1 MDLPFETDEGG
12 GGEEGGATLASTV
25 LVVDDEPVVRDVCAR
40 LLAREPDLVVSLA
53 EDAEEA
59 LELLRAQRF
68 DVLITDKNLPGMGGV
83 ELIAEARALQP
94 ALEAVMITGYSS
106 SESVIAAFAAGASD
120 YILKPFEDLRLVRAK
135 VRAALERRSERVKG
149 RELARKV
156 AREAASL
163 LMAGGQVSPGAREQ
177 METQLRAYEQASRVN
192 PGGQVAVVGSA
203 QALSTLLD
211 EGLEAVMLPPD
222 SPALLGAAVVVIE
235 TGAPHWWEIAERLQA
250 ATPDVVLLAGPQ
262 ADLADLL
269 DAITLRLELVG
280 YGSSSAQALPE
291 RVRMLLMRRAL
302 QRAQSGLAS
311 AMAEFREDLA
321 GKKK

>member
-12 GGEEGGATLASTV
+12 AGEGRGGTLASTV

-40 LLAREPDLVVSLA
+40 LLARESDLVVSLA
-53 EDAEEA
+53 EDAEQA
-59 LELLRAQRF
+59 LEMLRGQRF

-94 ALEAVMITGYSS
+94 SLEAVMITGYSS

-135 VRAALERRSERVKG
+135 VRAALERRAGRIKG
-149 RELARKV
+149 REQARRV
-156 AREAASL
+156 AREAAEL
-163 LMAGGQVSPGAREQ
+163 LQAGGQASAAARQQ
-177 METQLRAYEQASRVN
+177 MEAQLRAYELASRVA

-203 QALSTLLD
+203 AALRTLLD
-211 EGLEAVMLPPD
+211 EGLEAVPLPPD
-222 SPALLGAAVVVIE
+222 SPALLGAAVVVLE
-235 TGAPHWWEIAERLQA
+235 TGAPGWWEIAERLQSA
-250 ATPDVVLLAGPQ
+250 SSDLVLLAGPN

-280 YGSSSAQALPE
+280 FGSSSPRALPE
-291 RVRMLLMRRAL
+291 RVRTLLMRRNL
-302 QRAQSGLAS
+302 QRAQTNLAT
-311 AMAEFREDLA
+311 ALTAFRESLGRA
-321 GKKK
+321 GN

>member
-12 GGEEGGATLASTV
+12 GGEEGGGTLASTV

-40 LLAREPDLVVSLA
+40 LLSREPDLVVSLA

-83 ELIAEARALQP
+83 ELISEARALQP

-149 RELARKV
+149 RELARRV
-156 AREAASL
+156 AREASEL
-163 LMAGGQVSPGAREQ
+163 LQAGGQASPEAREQ
-177 METQLRAYEQASRVN
+177 LETQLRAYEQASRVAA
-192 PGGQVAVVGSA
+192 GGQVAVVGSPD
-203 QALSTLLD
+203 ALQTLLD
-211 EGLEAVMLPPD
+211 EGLEAVALPPD
-222 SPALLGAAVVVIE
+222 SPALMGAAVVVLE
-235 TGAPHWWEIAERLQA
+235 TGSSHWWEIAERLQS
-250 ATPDVVLLAGPQ
+250 ATPDVVLLAGPH

-280 YGSSSAQALPE
+280 FGTASPLSLPE
-291 RVRMLLMRRAL
+291 RVRMLLMRRSL
-302 QRAQSGLAS
+302 QRSQASLAS
-311 AMAEFREDLA
+311 ALATFRASLR
-321 GKKK
+321 G

>member
-12 GGEEGGATLASTV
+12 GSEQGRGGTLASTV
-25 LVVDDEPVVRDVCAR
+25 LVVDDEAVVRDVCAR

-53 EDAEEA
+53 QDAEEA

-68 DVLITDKNLPGMGGV
+68 DVLITDKNLPGLGGV

-135 VRAALERRSERVKG
+135 VRAALERRAERVRG
-149 RELARKV
+149 REMARRM
-156 AREAASL
+156 AREAAAL
-163 LMAGGQVSPGAREQ
+163 LEAGGQALPEARELL
-177 METQLRAYEQASRVN
+177 ESQLYTYEQASRMAA
-192 PGGQVAVVGSA
+192 GGQVAVVGSPD
-203 QALSTLLD
+203 ALEALLR
-211 EGLEAVMLPPD
+211 EGLEAVALPPD
-222 SPALLGAAVVVIE
+222 SPALLGAAVVVLE
-235 TGAPHWWEIAERLQA
+235 TGAPRWWELAERLQSA
-250 ATPDVVLLAGPQ
+250 APDLVLLAGPN

-280 YGSSSAQALPE
+280 FGSSSPQVLPE
-291 RVRMLLMRRAL
+291 RVRMLLMRRNL
-302 QRAQSGLAS
+302 QRAQAGLAS
-311 AMAEFREDLA
+311 ALAAFRKSLQQ
-321 GKKK
+321 GG

>member
-12 GGEEGGATLASTV
+12 GGEEGGGTLASTV

-59 LELLRAQRF
+59 LVLLRAQRF

-149 RELARKV
+149 REMARRV
-156 AREAASL
+156 AREATEL
-163 LMAGGQVSPGAREQ
+163 LLAGGQVSPAARQQ
-177 METQLRAYEQASRVN
+177 METQLRAYEQATRVA

-203 QALSTLLD
+203 EALRTLLD
-211 EGLEAVMLPPD
+211 EGLEAVALPPD
-222 SPALLGAAVVVIE
+222 SPALLGAAVVVLE
-235 TGAPHWWEIAERLQA
+235 TGAPHWWEIAERLQSA
-250 ATPDVVLLAGPQ
+250 SPDVVLLAGPQ
-262 ADLADLL
+262 ADLGDLL

-280 YGSSSAQALPE
+280 FGSSSPLALPE
-291 RVRMLLMRRAL
+291 RVRMLLMRRGL
-302 QRAQSGLAS
+302 QRAQAALAS
-311 AMAEFREDLA
+311 AMAAFREDLEA
-321 GKKK
+321 SKT

>member
-12 GGEEGGATLASTV
+12 GGEEGGGTLASTV

-40 LLAREPDLVVSLA
+40 LLSREPDLVVSLA

-83 ELIAEARALQP
+83 ELISEARALQP

-120 YILKPFEDLRLVRAK
+120 YILKPFEDLRVVRAK
-135 VRAALERRSERVKG
+135 VRAALERRAERVKG
-149 RELARKV
+149 RELARRV
-156 AREAASL
+156 AREASEL
-163 LMAGGQVSPGAREQ
+163 LEAGQHAPSEAR
-177 METQLRAYEQASRVN
+177 MQLEAHLHAYEQASRVAA
-192 PGGQVAVVGSA
+192 GGQVAVVGSPE
-203 QALSTLLD
+203 ALQTLLD
-211 EGLEAVMLPPD
+211 EGLEAVALPPD
-222 SPALLGAAVVVIE
+222 SPALMGAAVVVLE
-235 TGAPHWWEIAERLQA
+235 TGSSDWWEIAERLQS
-250 ATPDVVLLAGPQ
+250 ATPDVVLLAGPH

-280 YGSSSAQALPE
+280 FGTASPLSLPE
-291 RVRMLLMRRAL
+291 RVRMLLMRRSL
-302 QRAQSGLAS
+302 QRSQASLAS
-311 AMAEFREDLA
+311 ALATFRASLR
-321 GKKK
+321 G

>member
-12 GGEEGGATLASTV
+12 GGEEGGGTLASTV

-40 LLAREPDLVVSLA
+40 LLSREPDLVVSLA

-59 LELLRAQRF
+59 LELLRSQRF

-83 ELIAEARALQP
+83 ELISEARALQP

-149 RELARKV
+149 RELARRV
-156 AREAASL
+156 AREASEL
-163 LMAGGQVSPGAREQ
+163 LQAGGQASPEAREQ
-177 METQLRAYEQASRVN
+177 LETQLRAYEQASRVA
-192 PGGQVAVVGSA
+192 PGGQIAVVGSPD
-203 QALSTLLD
+203 ALRTLLD
-211 EGLEAVMLPPD
+211 EGLEAVALPPD
-222 SPALLGAAVVVIE
+222 SPALMGAAVVVLE
-235 TGAPHWWEIAERLQA
+235 TGSSDWWDTAERLQS
-250 ATPDVVLLAGPQ
+250 ATPDVVLLAGPH

-280 YGSSSAQALPE
+280 FGTASPLSLPE
-291 RVRMLLMRRAL
+291 RVRMLLMRRSL
-302 QRAQSGLAS
+302 QRAQASLAS
-311 AMAEFREDLA
+311 ALATFRASLH
-321 GKKK
+321 G

>member
-12 GGEEGGATLASTV
+12 GSEQGRGGTLASTV
-25 LVVDDEPVVRDVCAR
+25 LVVDDEAVVRDVCAR

-53 EDAEEA
+53 QDAEEA

-68 DVLITDKNLPGMGGV
+68 DVLITDKNLPGLGGV

-106 SESVIAAFAAGASD
+106 TESVIAAFAAGASD

-135 VRAALERRSERVKG
+135 VRAALERRAERVRG
-149 RELARKV
+149 RELARRM

-163 LMAGGQVSPGAREQ
+163 LEAGGQASPEARDLLES
-177 METQLRAYEQASRVN
+177 QLATYEQASRMAA
-192 PGGQVAVVGSA
+192 GGQVAVVGSPE
-203 QALSTLLD
+203 ALDALLR
-211 EGLEAVMLPPD
+211 EGLEAVALPPD
-222 SPALLGAAVVVIE
+222 SPALLGAAVVVLE
-235 TGAPHWWEIAERLQA
+235 TGAPRWWELAERLQSA
-250 ATPDVVLLAGPQ
+250 APDLVLLAGPN

-280 YGSSSAQALPE
+280 FGSSSPQVLPE
-291 RVRMLLMRRAL
+291 RVRMLLMRRNL
-302 QRAQSGLAS
+302 QRAQAGLAT
-311 AMAEFREDLA
+311 ALAAFRKSLQQ
-321 GKKK
+321 GG

>member
-12 GGEEGGATLASTV
+12 GDGEGRGTLASTV
-25 LVVDDEPVVRDVCAR
+25 LVVDDEAVVRDVCAR

-59 LELLRAQRF
+59 LGLLREQRF

-83 ELIAEARALQP
+83 ELISAARALQP

-135 VRAALERRSERVKG
+135 VRAALERRTERVRG
-149 RELARKV
+149 RELARRM
-156 AREAASL
+156 AREASEL
-163 LMAGGQVSPGAREQ
+163 LEAGGRASSEAHQQLEAH
-177 METQLRAYEQASRVN
+177 LRAYEHASRMAA
-192 PGGQVAVVGSA
+192 GGQVAVVGSPE
-203 QALSTLLD
+203 ALEALLD
-211 EGLEAVMLPPD
+211 EGLEAVALPPD
-222 SPALLGAAVVVIE
+222 SPALEGAAVVVLE
-235 TGAPHWWEIAERLQA
+235 TGATQWWDIAERLQL
-250 ATPDVVLLAGPQ
+250 ATPDVVLLAGPN

-280 YGSSSAQALPE
+280 FGTSSPQALPE
-291 RVRMLLMRRAL
+291 RVRMLLMRRGL
-302 QRAQSGLAS
+302 QRAQTGLAT
-311 AMAEFREDLA
+311 ALAAFRLTLGE
-321 GKKK
+321 

>member
-12 GGEEGGATLASTV
+12 GGEEGGGTLASTV

-40 LLAREPDLVVSLA
+40 LLSREPDLVVSLA

-83 ELIAEARALQP
+83 ELISEARALQP

-149 RELARKV
+149 RELARRV
-156 AREAASL
+156 AREAAEL
-163 LMAGGQVSPGAREQ
+163 LLAGGQASPEAREQ
-177 METQLRAYEQASRVN
+177 LETQLRAYEQASRVA
-192 PGGQVAVVGSA
+192 PGGQIAVVGSPD
-203 QALSTLLD
+203 ALRTLLD
-211 EGLEAVMLPPD
+211 EGLEAVALPPD
-222 SPALLGAAVVVIE
+222 SPALMGAAVVVLE
-235 TGAPHWWEIAERLQA
+235 TGSSNWWEIAERLQSA
-250 ATPDVVLLAGPQ
+250 SPDVVLLAGPH

-280 YGSSSAQALPE
+280 FGTASPLSLPE
-291 RVRMLLMRRAL
+291 RVRMLLMRRSL
-302 QRAQSGLAS
+302 QRAQAGLAS
-311 AMAEFREDLA
+311 ALATFRASLR
-321 GKKK
+321 G

>member
-12 GGEEGGATLASTV
+12 GGEEGRGTLASTV

-40 LLAREPDLVVSLA
+40 LLSREPDLVVSLA

-83 ELIAEARALQP
+83 ELISEARALQP

-149 RELARKV
+149 RELARRV
-156 AREAASL
+156 AREASEL
-163 LMAGGQVSPGAREQ
+163 LQAGGQASPEAREQ
-177 METQLRAYEQASRVN
+177 LEAQLRAYEQASRVAA
-192 PGGQVAVVGSA
+192 GGQVAVVGSPE
-203 QALSTLLD
+203 ALQTLLD
-211 EGLEAVMLPPD
+211 EGLEAVALPPD
-222 SPALLGAAVVVIE
+222 SPALMGAAVVVLE
-235 TGAPHWWEIAERLQA
+235 TGSSDWWEIAERLQS
-250 ATPDVVLLAGPQ
+250 ATPDVVLLAGPH

-280 YGSSSAQALPE
+280 FGTASPLSLPE
-291 RVRMLLMRRAL
+291 RVRMLLMRRSL
-302 QRAQSGLAS
+302 QRSQASLAS
-311 AMAEFREDLA
+311 ALATFRASLR
-321 GKKK
+321 G

>member
-1 MDLPFETDEGG
+1 MDLPFETEEGG
-12 GGEEGGATLASTV
+12 GGGEGGGGTLASTV
-25 LVVDDEPVVRDVCAR
+25 LVVDDEAVVRDVCAR

-83 ELIAEARALQP
+83 ELIAESRRLQP

-135 VRAALERRSERVKG
+135 VRAALERRAERVKG
-149 RELARKV
+149 RELARRM
-156 AREAASL
+156 AREAAGL
-163 LMAGGQVSPGAREQ
+163 LEAGGHASVEARQ
-177 METQLRAYEQASRVN
+177 QLEAHVHAYEQASRMAA
-192 PGGQVAVVGSA
+192 GGQVAVVGSRE
-203 QALSTLLD
+203 ALEALLD
-211 EGLEAVMLPPD
+211 EGLEAVALPPD
-222 SPALLGAAVVVIE
+222 SPALEGAAVVVLE
-235 TGAPHWWEIAERLQA
+235 TGAPHWWEIAERLQSA
-250 ATPDVVLLAGPQ
+250 RPDVVLLAGPH

-280 YGSSSAQALPE
+280 FGTSSPQALPE
-291 RVRMLLMRRAL
+291 RVRMLLMRRNL
-302 QRAQSGLAS
+302 QRAQAGLAS
-311 AMAEFREDLA
+311 ALAAFRESLLRR
-321 GKKK
+321 

>member
-1 MDLPFETDEGG
+1 MGG
-12 GGEEGGATLASTV
+12 GGTLASTV
-25 LVVDDEPVVRDVCAR
+25 LVVDDEAVVRDVCAR

-83 ELIAEARALQP
+83 ELIAESRKLQP

-149 RELARKV
+149 RELARRM
-156 AREAASL
+156 AREAVEL
-163 LMAGGQVSPGAREQ
+163 LEAGGHASVDARQEL
-177 METQLRAYEQASRVN
+177 EAHVRAYEHASRMAA
-192 PGGQVAVVGSA
+192 GGQVAVVGSRE
-203 QALSTLLD
+203 ALETLLD
-211 EGLEAVMLPPD
+211 QGLEAVALPPD
-222 SPALLGAAVVVIE
+222 SPALEGAAVVVLE
-235 TGAPHWWEIAERLQA
+235 TGAPQWWEIAERLQSA
-250 ATPDVVLLAGPQ
+250 RPDVVLLASPH

-280 YGSSSAQALPE
+280 FGTSSPQALPE
-291 RVRMLLMRRAL
+291 RVRMLLMRRNL
-302 QRAQSGLAS
+302 QRAQAGLAS
-311 AMAEFREDLA
+311 ALAAFRESLLQR
-321 GKKK
+321 

>member
-12 GGEEGGATLASTV
+12 GGEEGRGTLASTV

-40 LLAREPDLVVSLA
+40 LLSREPDLVVSLA

-83 ELIAEARALQP
+83 ELISEARALQP

-149 RELARKV
+149 RELARRV
-156 AREAASL
+156 AREASEL
-163 LMAGGQVSPGAREQ
+163 LQAGGQASPEAREQ
-177 METQLRAYEQASRVN
+177 LEAQLRAYEQASRVAA
-192 PGGQVAVVGSA
+192 GGQVAVVGSPE
-203 QALSTLLD
+203 ALQTLLD
-211 EGLEAVMLPPD
+211 EGLEAVALPPE
-222 SPALLGAAVVVIE
+222 SPALMGAAVVVLE
-235 TGAPHWWEIAERLQA
+235 TGSSDWWEIAERLQS
-250 ATPDVVLLAGPQ
+250 ATPDVVLLAGPH

-280 YGSSSAQALPE
+280 FGTASPLSLPE
-291 RVRMLLMRRAL
+291 RVRMLLMRRSL
-302 QRAQSGLAS
+302 QRSQASLAS
-311 AMAEFREDLA
+311 ALATFRASLR
-321 GKKK
+321 G

>member
-12 GGEEGGATLASTV
+12 GGEEGRGTLASTV

-59 LELLRAQRF
+59 LVLLRSQRF
-68 DVLITDKNLPGMGGV
+68 DVLITDKNLPGLGGV

-135 VRAALERRSERVKG
+135 VRAALERRSERVRG
-149 RELARKV
+149 RELARRV
-156 AREAASL
+156 AREAAEL
-163 LMAGGQVSPGAREQ
+163 LYAGGQASDEAREQ
-177 METQLRAYEQASRVN
+177 LETQLRAYEQASKVA

-203 QALSTLLD
+203 EALRTLLD
-211 EGLEAVMLPPD
+211 EGLEAVALPPD
-222 SPALLGAAVVVIE
+222 SPALLGAAVVVLE
-235 TGAPHWWEIAERLQA
+235 TGAPHWWELAERLQSA
-250 ATPDVVLLAGPQ
+250 SPDVVLLAGPH

-280 YGSSSAQALPE
+280 FGTSSPQSLPE
-291 RVRMLLMRRAL
+291 RVRMLLMRRSL
-302 QRAQSGLAS
+302 QRAQAALAS
-311 AMAEFREDLA
+311 ALAVFRESLEQ
-321 GKKK
+321 G

>member
-12 GGEEGGATLASTV
+12 GGEGGGRTLASTV

-40 LLAREPDLVVSLA
+40 LLARESDLVVSLA

-59 LELLRAQRF
+59 LELLRSQRF

-83 ELIAEARALQP
+83 ELISEARAIQP

-135 VRAALERRSERVKG
+135 VRAALERRAERVRG
-149 RELARKV
+149 RELARRV
-156 AREAASL
+156 AREAAEL
-163 LMAGGQVSPGAREQ
+163 LMAGGQASPEAREQ
-177 METQLRAYEQASRVN
+177 LETQLRAYEQASRVA
-192 PGGQVAVVGSA
+192 PGGQVAVVGSPE
-203 QALSTLLD
+203 ALRSLLD
-211 EGLEAVMLPPD
+211 EGLEAVALPPD
-222 SPALLGAAVVVIE
+222 SPALMGAAVVVLE
-235 TGAPHWWEIAERLQA
+235 TGAPHWWELAERLQSA
-250 ATPDVVLLAGPQ
+250 SPDVVLLAGPH

-280 YGSSSAQALPE
+280 FGTSSPLSLPE
-291 RVRMLLMRRAL
+291 RVRMLLMRRSL
-302 QRAQSGLAS
+302 QRAQAALAS
-311 AMAEFREDLA
+311 ALALFRASLQQ
-321 GKKK
+321 G